1 LAEELIEAAG
11 ETGMSSLALTDKDGL
26 YGIARLLKAGRRG
39 RRVG

>member
-26 YGIARLLKAGRRG
+26 YGVPRLLKAGRRG